1 MVLSLSGLRHV
12 STYPL
17 RVGGRVLILALLEF
31 LLKERSWPLAPNSLF
46 SPSLTA
52 EVFPRVTWTTL
63 NILAWPLVSSLEIC
77 FNKRIVSRLNA
88 SMSIAKTIHHF
99 VRRVYF
105 IKLRY
110 WWTYFQG
117 RNGDSGIENGGLVD
131 TVQEGES
138 GTNGESS
145 INIHTL
151 PCGKQIAGE
160 KPPGWAPCDDL
171 EEWDGG
177 KGGRL
182 KREVT
187 YVCMRASAVSD
198 FLQSYG
204 L

>member
-31 LLKERSWPLAPNSLF
+31 LLKERPWPLAPNSLF

-99 VRRVYF
+99 VRRMYF

-110 WWTYFQG
+110 WNRYCWHNRWAPKLSYLDFTFGYKTLKDFYHK
-117 RNGDSGIENGGLVD
+117 SGIKSCMTRWRYQSAEDHFQSWG
-131 TVQEGES
+131 S
-138 GTNGESS
+138 
-145 INIHTL
+145 
-151 PCGKQIAGE
+151 
-160 KPPGWAPCDDL
+160 DDS
-171 EEWDGG
+171 EIEQ
-177 KGGRL
+177 R
-182 KREVT
+182 
-187 YVCMRASAVSD
+187 
-198 FLQSYG
+198 
-204 L
+204 